1 MIKYSGI
8 YQSTTP
14 PTDTKV
20 LWVDNGTLKIFKN
33 GWKVVGEQEDIKVK
47 AENIIGQINQN
58 QIASVPGSRIDAINA
73 SQIKAGVLGSNV
85 KLRAEQIVSGS
96 LPATVIVEGVS
107 VRNLPG
113 SSVTGI
119 PPENLVSGSLGSNVR
134 INLGSSVQ
142 MNASCVSGVLY
153 YAQVPGYNIIG
164 SIGGSAIVDLNAA
177 HITNVSGCEVGSI
190 RSGSSFVL
198 ISDGQGI
205 QRVNIDTL
213 KSFIN
218 S

>member
-47 AENIIGQINQN
+47 AENIIGQVNKN

-73 SQIKAGVLGSNV
+73 SQIKEGVLGSNV

-96 LPATVIVEGVS
+96 LPATVTVEGVS
-107 VRNLPG
+107 VRNMAG
-113 SSVTGI
+113 SRVTGI
-119 PPENLVSGSLGSNVR
+119 PPENLVSGALGSNVK

-142 MNASCVSGVLY
+142 MNASCVSGILFN
-153 YAQVPGYNIIG
+153 AKVPGSNIMEGYNIVG
-164 SIGGSAIVDLNAA
+164 LNARY
-177 HITNVSGCEVGSI
+177 ITNVSGCETGSI
-190 RSGSSFVL
+190 RSGSSFIL
-198 ISDGQGI
+198 MSDGSGI

>member
-14 PTDTKV
+14 PTDTKA

-47 AENIIGQINQN
+47 AENIIGQVNKN

-73 SQIKAGVLGSNV
+73 SQIKEGVLGSNV
-85 KLRAEQIVSGS
+85 KLRAEQIVYGS
-96 LPATVIVEGVS
+96 LPATVTVEGVS
-107 VRNLPG
+107 VRNIEG
-113 SSVTGI
+113 SRVTGI
-119 PPENLVSGSLGSNVR
+119 LPENLVSGALGSNVR

-142 MNASCVSGVLY
+142 MNASCVSGVLFN
-153 YAQVPGYNIIG
+153 AQVPGSNIV
-164 SIGGSAIVDLNAA
+164 GGGGITGLNAE
-177 HITNVSGCEVGSI
+177 HIMNVSGCGIVSI
-190 RSGSSFVL
+190 RSGSSFIL
-198 ISDGQGI
+198 MSDGQGI

>member
-47 AENIIGQINQN
+47 AENIIGQVNKN

-73 SQIKAGVLGSNV
+73 SQIKEGVLGSNV
-85 KLRAEQIVSGS
+85 KLIADQIVAGS
-96 LPATVIVEGVS
+96 LPATVTVEGVS
-107 VRNLPG
+107 VINMAG
-113 SSVTGI
+113 SRVTGI
-119 PPENLVSGSLGSNVR
+119 PPENLISGTLGSNVR

-142 MNASCVSGVLY
+142 MSASCVSGVLWN
-153 YAQVPGYNIIG
+153 AQIPGSNIIG
-164 SIGGSAIVDLNAA
+164 GSTIDAR
-177 HITNVSGCEVGSI
+177 HIINVSGCEVGSI
-190 RSGSSFVL
+190 RSGSSFIL

>member
-47 AENIIGQINQN
+47 AENIIGQINED

-73 SQIKAGVLGSNV
+73 SQIKEGLLGSNV
-85 KLRAEQIVSGS
+85 KLSADQIAFGS
-96 LPATVIVEGVS
+96 LPATVTVEGVS
-107 VRNLPG
+107 VRNIEG
-113 SSVTGI
+113 SRVTGI
-119 PPENLVSGSLGSNVR
+119 PPENLISGALGSNVK

-142 MNASCVSGVLY
+142 MRASCVEGVLW
-153 YAQVPGYNIIG
+153 YAQVPGSNIIDG
-164 SIGGSAIVDLNAA
+164 STIVNLNAA
-177 HITNVSGCEVGSI
+177 HITNVSGCGTGSI
-190 RSGSSFVL
+190 RSGSSFIL
-198 ISDGQGI
+198 MSDGQGI

>member
-47 AENIIGQINQN
+47 AENIIGQVNMN

-73 SQIKAGVLGSNV
+73 SQIKEGVLGSNV

-107 VRNLPG
+107 VRNMAG
-113 SSVTGI
+113 SRVTGI
-119 PPENLVSGSLGSNVR
+119 PPENLVSGALGSNVK
-134 INLGSSVQ
+134 IYLGSSVQ
-142 MNASCVSGVLY
+142 MNASCVS
-153 YAQVPGYNIIG
+153 
-164 SIGGSAIVDLNAA
+164 
-177 HITNVSGCEVGSI
+177 NVSGCEVGSI
-190 RSGSSFVL
+190 RSGSSFIL

>member
-1 MIKYSGI
+1 M
-8 YQSTTP
+8 
-14 PTDTKV
+14 

-47 AENIIGQINQN
+47 AENIIGQVNKN

-73 SQIKAGVLGSNV
+73 SQIKEGVLGSNV

-96 LPATVIVEGVS
+96 LPATVTVEGVS
-107 VRNLPG
+107 VRNMAG
-113 SSVTGI
+113 SRVTGI
-119 PPENLVSGSLGSNVR
+119 PPENLVSGALGSNVK

-142 MNASCVSGVLY
+142 MNASCVSGILFN
-153 YAQVPGYNIIG
+153 AKVPGSNIMEGYNIVG
-164 SIGGSAIVDLNAA
+164 LNARY
-177 HITNVSGCEVGSI
+177 ITNVSGCETGSI
-190 RSGSSFVL
+190 RSGSSFIL
-198 ISDGQGI
+198 MSDGSGI